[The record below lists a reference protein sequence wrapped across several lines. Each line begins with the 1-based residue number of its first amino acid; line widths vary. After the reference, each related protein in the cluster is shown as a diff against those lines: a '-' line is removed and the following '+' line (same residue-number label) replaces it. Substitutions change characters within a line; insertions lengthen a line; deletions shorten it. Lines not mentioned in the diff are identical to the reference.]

1 MYEKFASVY
10 DYFVNW
16 SERLSYEMPFI
27 LEQLSQLGNDPYQIK
42 VLDAAC
48 GTGKHAI
55 ALA

>member
-27 LEQLSQLGNDPYQIK
+27 LEQLSQLAKILTK
-42 VLDAAC
+42 SKCSMRLVE
-48 GTGKHAI
+48 
-55 ALA
+55 LANMRLP